1 MVLARGVHDEG
12 SNGPLCGLR
21 DKVEA
26 REMELQELTAWK
38 EVQVNKLDLTRKIL
52 EESEAQVEAL
62 KNILKDKEG
71 EILEAKGQLRQA
83 KEDTVKEYR
92 DSDTLLREL
101 GSSFADGFDNY
112 FC

>member
-1 MVLARGVHDEG
+1 
-12 SNGPLCGLR
+12 
-21 DKVEA
+21 
-26 REMELQELTAWK
+26 MELQELTAWK

-62 KNILKDKEG
+62 KNVLKDKEG

-101 GSSFADGFDNY
+101 GSSFADGFDDY